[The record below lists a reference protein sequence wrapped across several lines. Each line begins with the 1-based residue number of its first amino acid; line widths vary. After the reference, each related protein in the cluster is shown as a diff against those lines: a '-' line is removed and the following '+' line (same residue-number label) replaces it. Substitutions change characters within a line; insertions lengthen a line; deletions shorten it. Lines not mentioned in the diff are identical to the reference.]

1 MSKLGHWGRKQEEI
15 TLKNTKSEI
24 LDALNAALEREKNL
38 AKMKYEPE
46 KEAIQNKL
54 DQAYSQIKEMATKT
68 VEATGGLKILANN
81 SNDVNK

>member
-68 VEATGGLKILANN
+68 VEATGRLKILANN

>member
-46 KEAIQNKL
+46 KEQEK
-54 DQAYSQIKEMATKT
+54 KESRK
-68 VEATGGLKILANN
+68 
-81 SNDVNK
+81 SNRNL